1 VHHVCSFHTL
11 TWAAVS
17 VGELEHLAGV
27 VNRDALWR
35 AAQRAFKNPSL
46 QCRKLMDCIRGRI
59 AQRYHRGELLD
70 AERQAMAVWCGER
83 ASLLVGKG
91 GAR

>member
-1 VHHVCSFHTL
+1 
-11 TWAAVS
+11 
-17 VGELEHLAGV
+17 
-27 VNRDALWR
+27 
-35 AAQRAFKNPSL
+35 
-46 QCRKLMDCIRGRI
+46 MDCIRGRI